1 MMCMCASFVWFRL
14 TTGITSSAPSVIII
28 MSCNASLL
36 TSHWS
41 IGSACWIL
49 SGLLEGGQGSVCPK
63 TVTFLFNI
71 IS

>member
-1 MMCMCASFVWFRL
+1 MHVCKFCLV
-14 TTGITSSAPSVIII
+14 SSDHWHHIKCSSVIII

-41 IGSACWIL
+41 IGSAYWIL

-63 TVTFLFNI
+63 TVAFLFNI